1 MNSIRYTPERIK
13 FEDQKQLVAGLFILG
28 DLVAK
33 EYKTAVKGAI
43 RTLRHKMFEETG
55 ELCYANYCPGCE
67 AGECVGHSY
76 NPKYCCVADECP
88 Y

>member
-13 FEDQKQLVAGLFILG
+13 FEDQKQRVAALFIVE
-28 DLVAK
+28 DMT
-33 EYKTAVKGAI
+33 YKAAVKGAI
-43 RTLRHKMFEETG
+43 ETMKRKMHYFTG
-55 ELCYANYCPGCE
+55 EVAYADYCPGCE

-76 NPKYCCVADECP
+76 NPKYCCVSDDIP